1 MNSLP
6 TTTGKFMDWK
16 CLRFS
21 QRGTPSI
28 ADEIFVINE
37 QPLCPWRVW
46 SINFRMNLWKNSLS
60 FEKCRHLKYSGECFD
75 EEFYLGNVVT
85 ERFLNTAKC
94 SALITSQLLTQHR
107 ELWISPV
114 RFIEEAKIY
123 VGKMVKIYSSD
134 WLKLVKYNLCAQS
147 LRYVY

>member
-1 MNSLP
+1 MASIVNSFKRQATCVCYLKAVKSLP
-6 TTTGKFMDWK
+6 TTGKFMDWK

-21 QRGTPSI
+21 QGRTPSI
-28 ADEIFVINE
+28 ADVIFVIYE

-94 SALITSQLLTQHR
+94 SALITSQLLTQR
-107 ELWISPV
+107 TELWI
-114 RFIEEAKIY
+114 FIGEAKIST
-123 VGKMVKIYSSD
+123 GK
-134 WLKLVKYNLCAQS
+134 W
-147 LRYVY
+147 